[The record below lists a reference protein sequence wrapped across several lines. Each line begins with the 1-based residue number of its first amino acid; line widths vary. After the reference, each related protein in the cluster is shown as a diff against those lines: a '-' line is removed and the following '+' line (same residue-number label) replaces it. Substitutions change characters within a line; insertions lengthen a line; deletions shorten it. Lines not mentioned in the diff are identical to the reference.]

1 LPKESKYSIARKYG
15 ITVKELDRANPTIEL
30 KHFELVKNNNSRK
43 WNSIGET
50 IVAAPENKEVSTP
63 ETVVVAEPVK
73 EVSKSEEAVVL
84 EQNRAVSTK
93 KHCYY

>member
-1 LPKESKYSIARKYG
+1 
-15 ITVKELDRANPTIEL
+15 
-30 KHFELVKNNNSRK
+30 LVKNNNSRK

-50 IVAAPENKEVSTP
+50 IAAPENKEVSTP

-84 EQNRAVSTK
+84 EQKQSCFQNY
-93 KHCYY
+93 CYY